1 MAKNNKGK
9 QPERTPQEDEQIQNI
24 LAQYSQIAKNLK
36 KSRNEDQIEDALSSI
51 FELPEA
57 AQLGLLKA
65 LAKEHSI
72 PAADIVLAVNTYT
85 PLKEVRKEAR
95 RSLIQLESSNTYPEW
110 TMPSVMSLS
119 DIVGIDPFSGFED
132 EDEDEDTMG
141 ETVIERFIRYWG
153 QSDFALA
160 YDLLATNSPLREGLT
175 SEEWVA
181 KREAWATE
189 AEPASVKVDVGYT
202 LEVDVEDVSDD
213 LEDGAEEL
221 DAFWSLEMKDVPS
234 NSSIPELPTATIVL
248 QATGRR
254 WFWVSYTF
262 VMEDDELRIQS
273 IRDKGAE
280 ALQLSSE
287 EVEERLQEI
296 AGEIQAMSEALTED
310 ESDIDEL
317 TTRAIS
323 TKRMRL
329 RTRAISTRTT
339 RARMRLKT
347 RRNWNS
353 ISTRCVGSRSN
364 RCIIAMP

>member
-119 DIVGIDPFSGFED
+119 DIVGIDSFSGFED
-132 EDEDEDTMG
+132 DEEDEDEDTMG

-160 YDLLATNSPLREGLT
+160 YDLLATNSPLKEGLT

-181 KREAWATE
+181 KRAAWATE

-202 LEVDVEDVSDD
+202 LEVDDEDVSDD

-280 ALQLSSE
+280 VLQLSSE

-310 ESDIDEL
+310 ESEDEVEDESDIDEEDE
-317 TTRAIS
+317 S
-323 TKRMRL
+323 
-329 RTRAISTRTT
+329 
-339 RARMRLKT
+339 
-347 RRNWNS
+347 
-353 ISTRCVGSRSN
+353 
-364 RCIIAMP
+364 